1 MMSNWAA
8 FCFVFFFFCLYLPFG
23 FRLYSSFPERN
34 HKRDMSFSEV
44 TTVASFAPSSAIH
57 LNSLGPGSNG
67 ELFHS
72 TFLIICVLVD
82 VERNETE
89 TNSTC

>member
-72 TFLIICVLVD
+72 TFLIISVLVD
-82 VERNETE
+82 VE
-89 TNSTC
+89 